1 MQNGTFIRV
10 FIASPGDVYLERD
23 EACRVIHNW
32 NAAHSM
38 SRSVLIEPVRVETH
52 SHAVQGGHPQDLIN
66 CQLLDRCDLLVAILW
81 SRLGTPTNSDL
92 SGTVQ
97 EIREFSETKGPE
109 RVLIFFCDRAL
120 PNSSDLSQVQAVRDF
135 KESIKGNGL
144 YAPYTEVAEFGSSF
158 RHQLDLA
165 LNRILESDEFIAVSD
180 QATQR
185 VEVVFSP
192 EANTILAAASMSA
205 HPSVTLNSSLRIG
218 HVLSA
223 GGKCLNNPGD
233 VRSEARWERG
243 LEQLENFGFVKDAGY
258 KRDVFSLTK
267 EGFDTADE
275 LWFVLILRRIESLHS
290 HEHSY
295 VHFDDINA
303 ELFFGQK
310 VSDAFLREKLR
321 NLASMEQLEIVP
333 VDGGIGGARLN
344 DLSRKTIREHS
355 FLEFAEPEASGS

>member
-1 MQNGTFIRV
+1 MQNGTFVRI
-10 FIASPGDVYLERD
+10 FIASPGDVYQERD

-66 CQLLDRCDLLVAILW
+66 SQLLDRCDLLVAILW

-135 KESIKGNGL
+135 KDSIKSNGL

-165 LNRILESDEFIAVSD
+165 LNRILEGDEFVATSD
-180 QATQR
+180 QATQKI
-185 VEVVFSP
+185 EVVFVP
-192 EANTILAAASMSA
+192 EANTILAVATMSA
-205 HPSVTLNSSLRIG
+205 RSSVRLNSDLRIG
-218 HVLSA
+218 QVVSA
-223 GGKCLNNPGD
+223 GGQCLNSPGD
-233 VRSEARWERG
+233 ERSEAKWESG
-243 LEQLENFGFVKDAGY
+243 LEQLENCDFVKDAGY
-258 KRDVFSLTK
+258 EREVFRLTRA
-267 EGFDTADE
+267 GFEAADQ
-275 LWFVLILRRIESLHS
+275 LWYVLILRRIESLQS

-295 VHFDDINA
+295 VNFEDINHDP
-303 ELFFGQK
+303 FFRQK
-310 VSDAFLREKLR
+310 ISAAFLREKLMS
-321 NLASMEQLEIVP
+321 LASMEQLEIVP
-333 VDGGIGGARLN
+333 VDGGIGAARLN
-344 DLSRKTIREHS
+344 DLSRKTLREHS
-355 FLEFAEPEASGS
+355 FLEFAEPEGDED

>member
-10 FIASPGDVYLERD
+10 FIASPGDVYQERD

-66 CQLLDRCDLLVAILW
+66 SQLLDRCDLLVAILW

-109 RVLIFFCDRAL
+109 RVLIFFCDRPL

-135 KESIKGNGL
+135 KDSIKSNGL

-165 LNRILESDEFIAVSD
+165 LNRILESSEFSATEN
-180 QATQR
+180 QANELT
-185 VEVVFSP
+185 EVVFLP
-192 EANTILAAASMSA
+192 EANTILAAATMSTR
-205 HPSVTLNSSLRIG
+205 PSVMMSSMLSGTELYAGDIALNIT
-218 HVLSA
+218 
-223 GGKCLNNPGD
+223 GD
-233 VRSEARWERG
+233 ERSEARWEGG
-243 LEQLENFGFVKDAGY
+243 LEQLESCGFLKDAGY
-258 KRDVFSLTK
+258 KREVFRLTK
-267 EGFDTADE
+267 AGFEAADQ
-275 LWFVLILRRIESLHS
+275 LWYVLILRRIESLQS

-295 VHFDDINA
+295 VDYAAIIN
-303 ELFFGQK
+303 EPLFRK
-310 VSDAFLREKLR
+310 KISDTFLREKLKS
-321 NLASMEQLEIVP
+321 LASMEQLDIVP
-333 VDGGIGGARLN
+333 VDGGIGAASLN
-344 DLSRKTIREHS
+344 DLSRKTLREHS
-355 FLEFAEPEASGS
+355 FLEFAEPESEDD

>member
-10 FIASPGDVYLERD
+10 FIASPGDVHLERD

-66 CQLLDRCDLLVAILW
+66 SQLLDRCDLLVAILW

-97 EIREFSETKGPE
+97 EIREFSEKKGPE

-120 PNSSDLSQVQAVRDF
+120 PNTSDLSQIQAVRDF
-135 KESIKGNGL
+135 KDSIKSNGL

-165 LNRILESDEFIAVSD
+165 LNRILEGDEFGALSS
-180 QATQR
+180 QALQK
-185 VEVVFSP
+185 VEVVFVP

-205 HPSVTLNSSLRIG
+205 RPTVTLNSNMRIG

-223 GGKCLNNPGD
+223 GGKCLNSPGD
-233 VRSEARWERG
+233 ERSEAKWEGG
-243 LEQLENFGFVKDAGY
+243 LEQLEDYGFVKDSGF
-258 KRDVFSLTK
+258 KREVFRLTK
-267 EGFDTADE
+267 AGFDAAAQ
-275 LWFVLILRRIESLHS
+275 LWFVLILRRIESLQTD
-290 HEHSY
+290 EYAY
-295 VHFDDINA
+295 VNFEDVNEQPFFAQKLNA
-303 ELFFGQK
+303 T
-310 VSDAFLREKLR
+310 FLREKLQ
-321 NLASMEQLEIVP
+321 NLSSMEQVDIVP
-333 VDGGIGGARLN
+333 VDGGIAAARLN
-344 DLSRKTIREHS
+344 DRSRKTLREHS
-355 FLEFAEPEASGS
+355 FLEFAEPDANDE